1 MRLEW
6 GVTLPKGMTCLNCGA
21 KWRLVFGLNGTWRL
35 LGATLLS
42 TGSTAK
48 SHKLEGKMYGKDFW
62 EKAVSEGI
70 PEKVVVSRKEEPSV
84 AEKVVIIREIV
95 KIRCPYCGALYDEVK
110 DRCPHCGGAR

>member
-95 KIRCPYCGALYDEVK
+95 KIRCPF
-110 DRCPHCGGAR
+110 R